1 MLLQFPVHRG
11 QQGILATT
19 IKRKH
24 YFATI
29 DVFHSF
35 SLHFLHKKNVCE
47 NSIISIS
54 CPIGETLQKAQQWTR
69 ELSSF
74 ARALNKLNS
83 HLSSKCENAV
93 VKLLP
98 SS

>member
-1 MLLQFPVHRG
+1 MLPF
-11 QQGILATT
+11 IT
-19 IKRKH
+19 K
-24 YFATI
+24 
-29 DVFHSF
+29 
-35 SLHFLHKKNVCE
+35 
-47 NSIISIS
+47 
-54 CPIGETLQKAQQWTR
+54 TLQKAQQWTR

-93 VKLLP
+93 VKLLL